1 MNYLKHGLIAA
12 GVVIASFG
20 MFQTTA
26 QAKKATEIYAKNSF
40 LDTYAAN
47 RNYFL
52 DDGDAYGEVMKTYNP
67 NAKPWITL
75 ITKDKTYKYVRS
87 SDVTTKP
94 IYISDNTHSRK
105 WWSSPRKA
113 IVTKSTIIYKIR
125 NHKSSKNNYIV
136 KRSRLKRGTVITVQH
151 TSNYD
156 WSVKK
161 AGYAHNS
168 RYFWVMD
175 RSSKANWITPYS
187 KYWTVYNDSLSV
199 DKQLV
204 RKSAKNAWIY
214 NNPGKKKRYNLKNFK
229 SSYVWTATRSQKV
242 RSGAIYY
249 YVTNSNHSL
258 RGWVWRGHLKNDP
271 KAD

>member
-1 MNYLKHGLIAA
+1 MKHGLLFA
-12 GVVIASFG
+12 GAMIASLG
-20 MFQTTA
+20 IFQSTA

-40 LDTYAAN
+40 IDTYSAN
-47 RNYFL
+47 KNNFL
-52 DDGDAYGEVMKTYNP
+52 DDDDAYGEVMRTYNP
-67 NAKPWITL
+67 NARPWITI

-87 SDVTTKP
+87 SDVTTNP
-94 IYISDNTHSRK
+94 IYVSDNTHSRA

-113 IVTKSTIIYKIR
+113 IVTKTTMIYKIR
-125 NHKSSKNNYIV
+125 NHKSEKSNYIV
-136 KRSRLKRGTVITVQH
+136 KESELRRGDVITANH
-151 TSNYD
+151 TENYD

-161 AGYAHNS
+161 PGYAHNS

-187 KYWTVYNDSLSV
+187 KYWTVYNKVLSV

-204 RKSAKNAWIY
+204 RKSSKDAWIFD
-214 NNPGKKKRYNLKNFK
+214 NPGKKKMHNLKKFK

-242 RSGAIYY
+242 RGGAIYY

-258 RGWVWRGHLKNDP
+258 SGWVWRGYLKCS
-271 KAD
+271 